1 MVTGFSHSGMPVYLS
16 EMEKPRERA
25 LKRGIETLSD
35 AELVSILLRTG
46 TKGKNFLEVA
56 EELLNK
62 FDNSF
67 VKMRNASFEEFFDSS
82 LGIGEAKSLAI
93 KAALEIGNRMWKESL
108 KEKKFLKSAE
118 EVYDFCKDMVLAT
131 VESVRVIAL
140 DSQLGIIAVKDLT
153 VGIANASLIHPR
165 EIFGMAIRYPSSGVI
180 VVHNHPSGNP
190 TPSKEDEEVTYKI
203 KEAGEILGIKLI
215 DHVIVASHGFYSF
228 SKILRI

>member
-1 MVTGFSHSGMPVYLS
+1 MVTDFSHSETPVYLS
-16 EMEKPRERA
+16 DMEKPRERA

-67 VKMRNASFEEFFDSS
+67 VKMKNASFEELFDSA

-108 KEKKFLKSAE
+108 REKKFLKSAE
-118 EVYDFCKDMVLAT
+118 DVYDFCKDMVLAT
-131 VESVRVIAL
+131 VEQVRVIAL

-153 VGIANASLIHPR
+153 VGTANASLIHPR

-180 VVHNHPSGNP
+180 VIHNHPSGNP
-190 TPSKEDEEVTYKI
+190 APSKEDDEATHRI
-203 KEAGEILGIKLI
+203 KEAGEVIGIKLI
-215 DHVIVASHGFYSF
+215 DHVIVASQGFYSF
-228 SKILRI
+228 SKMSKI